1 MEKLK
6 HVIIIENGSK
16 EQSKTLGEEIR
27 QYLASREIPATVVRT
42 NGTDSPLDVPQDTE
56 LAISLGGDGT
66 VLYCARFLHDLGIP
80 IIAINL
86 GTFGYI
92 TEISKDEWRDTLDLY
107 LAGKLQLSR
116 RLMVRVDVV
125 RDHRKVFSC
134 LGLNEM
140 VVTSSG
146 ISKVVNLKMELDDIY
161 AGTFRSDGI
170 IVATPTGSTGY
181 SLAAGGPIL
190 DVNLDD
196 LIVTPVCPFS
206 LSNRPLVVNGETEVS
221 IEVLHGQRTG
231 LLLTVDG
238 QQNFPL
244 EEGDEVS
251 VEKARSKVLIVRSPH
266 RSSVDIIRE
275 KLGWSRGGWN
285 HA

>member
-1 MEKLK
+1 MEKPK
-6 HVIIIENGSK
+6 QVIIVENGSK
-16 EQSKTLGEEIR
+16 EQSKSLGEEIR
-27 QYLASREIPATVVRT
+27 KYLSELSIPATVVRT
-42 NGTDSPLDVPQDTE
+42 IGTDQPLDVPEETE

-66 VLYCARFLHDLGIP
+66 VLYCARYLHDLGIP

-92 TEISKDEWRDTLDLY
+92 TEISKDEWKDTLDAY

-125 RDHRKVFSC
+125 RGHRKVFSC
-134 LGLNEM
+134 MGLNEM

-146 ISKVVNLKMELDDIY
+146 ISKVVNLRMELDDIY
-161 AGTFRSDGI
+161 AGTFRADGM

-231 LLLTVDG
+231 LMLTVDG

-244 EEGDEVS
+244 EEGDEVT
-251 VEKARSKVLIVRSPH
+251 VEKARSKVLIVHSPH

>member
-1 MEKLK
+1 
-6 HVIIIENGSK
+6 
-16 EQSKTLGEEIR
+16 
-27 QYLASREIPATVVRT
+27 
-42 NGTDSPLDVPQDTE
+42 
-56 LAISLGGDGT
+56 

-80 IIAINL
+80 IIAVNL

-92 TEISKDEWRDTLDLY
+92 TEISKDEWKDTLDAY
-107 LAGKLQLSR
+107 LAGRLQLSR

-125 RDHRKVFSC
+125 RGHRKVFSC
-134 LGLNEM
+134 MGLNEM

-161 AGTFRSDGI
+161 AGTFRADGM

-231 LLLTVDG
+231 LMLTVDG

-244 EEGDEVS
+244 EEGDEVT

>member
-1 MEKLK
+1 MEKPK
-6 HVIIIENGSK
+6 QVIIVENGSK
-16 EQSKTLGEEIR
+16 EQSKSLGEEIR
-27 QYLASREIPATVVRT
+27 KYLSELSIPATVVRT
-42 NGTDSPLDVPQDTE
+42 IGTDQPLDVPEETE

-66 VLYCARFLHDLGIP
+66 VLYCARYLHDLGIP

-92 TEISKDEWRDTLDLY
+92 TEISKDEWKDTLDAY

-125 RDHRKVFSC
+125 RGHRKVFSC
-134 LGLNEM
+134 MGLNEM

-146 ISKVVNLKMELDDIY
+146 ISKVVNLRMELDDIY
-161 AGTFRSDGI
+161 AGTFRADGM

-190 DVNLDD
+190 DVSLDD

-231 LLLTVDG
+231 LMLTVDG

-244 EEGDEVS
+244 EEGDEVT
-251 VEKARSKVLIVRSPH
+251 VEKARSKVLIVHSPH